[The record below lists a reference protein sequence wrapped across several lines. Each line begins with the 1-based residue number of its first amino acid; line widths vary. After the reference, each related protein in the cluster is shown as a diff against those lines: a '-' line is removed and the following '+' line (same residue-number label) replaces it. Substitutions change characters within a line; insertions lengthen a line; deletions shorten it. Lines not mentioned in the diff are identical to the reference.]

1 MADVRVHD
9 DVAHAVDD
17 AGVHQHEP
25 ISLEVD
31 ARFGGQLDHRGD
43 LPRERPAEREAE
55 SGCELPRWIVQRFF
69 ELAVEHE
76 RERVKLARDE
86 ERQHDGLAS
95 LRQSLLSPVRRREFE
110 LWIHRDGNAAALV
123 AIEVELPADRSRP
136 DAGLV
141 TLSGLI
147 WRRKPGLTRF
157 ARSTVDVCL
166 VSC

>member
-31 ARFGGQLDHRGD
+31 ARFGAQLDHRGD
-43 LPRERPAEREAE
+43 LPRERPAERAAE
-55 SGCELPRWIVQRFF
+55 SGCELRRWIVQRFF
-69 ELAVEHE
+69 EP
-76 RERVKLARDE
+76 
-86 ERQHDGLAS
+86 
-95 LRQSLLSPVRRREFE
+95 LLGPVRRREFE

-123 AIEVELPADRSRP
+123 AIEVDLPADRSRP

-147 WRRKPGLTRF
+147 GGGNRVLHDSRDQLLMC
-157 ARSTVDVCL
+157 VL
-166 VSC
+166 